1 MNTRRYLILSTL
13 LAGAILLAGN
23 IAAQKLLAGARI
35 DFTEGGLYT
44 LSDGTRTTLR
54 DISEPVGLTFVY
66 SRSVGQEFPA
76 VQAHAARVREL
87 LATYEAA
94 SNGRIRV
101 REIDPSPFSE
111 AEDEALAAGIPAV
124 PAGGNDPLYFGII
137 GHNTIDDTRILP
149 FLAPE
154 QELTLEYDLTR
165 MISRLNHPEPPRVA
179 ILSSLPGMLAPD
191 PAGGYVLLQDIA
203 RSFEIDLLPEDF
215 SALAEDIDVLLVA
228 HPPPLSSRQEWLID
242 QYLLRGGR
250 AVFLVDPAAKIAVT
264 GDVFGTS
271 SELARSSLGRLGRA
285 WGVELA
291 PDAVADVAFA
301 LPVPVETERGTV
313 EELAHPLFLG
323 VPAMA
328 MSREDPI
335 TADLMRVVNFG
346 APGALVVGTPPPGVT
361 LTPLITTGPSPSFI
375 NAGEAAR
382 DMTPADVLRNYQSL
396 PRPLPLAMRIS
407 GVLVS
412 AFPGSAPGIEEPRDP
427 AAAEAARA
435 AAAAL
440 PPHIRAGERPAEIV
454 VIADADFIAD
464 EFYIVDGGGV
474 AVADNGALV
483 LNALDALAGGGE
495 LSRLRSRAP
504 ALRSMTRIDRMRS
517 DAEEQ
522 YFRQQSELE
531 TRLATAQARLAEL
544 QDTPTDSGFFAG
556 DPEAELSEAERA
568 ELSSLREDILDLRA
582 RLRETER
589 DYRRGIDQL
598 EGTLKA
604 INIWGGPL
612 LVALAGLIVW
622 RRQKRPRKAAP

>member
-1 MNTRRYLILSTL
+1 MNARRYLLFSTL
-13 LAGAILLAGN
+13 LAGVLLLAGN
-23 IAAQKLLAGARI
+23 IATQKLLAGARV
-35 DFTEGGLYT
+35 DFTEGRLYT
-44 LSDGTRTTLR
+44 LSHATKATLE
-54 DISEPVGLTFVY
+54 DITEPVDLTFAY
-66 SRSVGQEFPA
+66 SRQVGQAFPA

-87 LATYEAA
+87 LASYEAA
-94 SNGRIRV
+94 SGGRVRV
-101 REIDPSPFSE
+101 REIDPAPFSE
-111 AEDEALAAGIPAV
+111 AEDEALAAGISAV
-124 PAGGNDPLYFGII
+124 PSGGNDPLYFGII
-137 GHNTIDDTRILP
+137 GRNTIDDTRILP

-154 QELTLEYDLTR
+154 QDLTLEYDLTR
-165 MISRLNHPEPPRVA
+165 MITRLDHPEPPRVA
-179 ILSSLPGMLAPD
+179 ILSSLQGMVSPD
-191 PAGGYVLLQDIA
+191 PAGGYTLLQDIA
-203 RSFEIDLLPEDF
+203 RSFEIDPVAEDF
-215 SALAEDIDVLLVA
+215 SALPDGIDVLLVA

-250 AVFLVDPAAKIAVT
+250 AVFLVDPAAKTAVT
-264 GDVFGTS
+264 GDVFGVS

-291 PDAVADVAFA
+291 PDAVADAAFA
-301 LPVPVETERGTV
+301 LPVPVETAAGRI
-313 EELAHPLFLG
+313 EELAHPLFIG
-323 VPAMA
+323 VPAAA
-328 MSREDPI
+328 MNREDPI

-346 APGALVVGTPPPGVT
+346 APGALVVGASPPGVT
-361 LTPLITTGPSPSFI
+361 LTPLIMTGPSPSYI

-382 DMTPADVLRNYQSL
+382 DMSPADVLRNYKSL
-396 PRPLPLAMRIS
+396 PAPLPLAMRVS
-407 GVLVS
+407 GLLVS
-412 AFPGSAPGIEEPRDP
+412 AFPSGAPASDTPRDP

-440 PPHIRAGERPAEIV
+440 PPHLRAGEKPAEIV
-454 VIADADFIAD
+454 IISDADFIAD
-464 EFYIVDGGGV
+464 EFYIVQGGGV

-522 YFRQQSELE
+522 YFRQQEDLE
-531 TRLATAQARLAEL
+531 ARLAEAQGRLTEL
-544 QDTPTDSGFFAG
+544 QGTVTGDGFFTG
-556 DPEAELSEAERA
+556 DLEAQLTDDQRLELA
-568 ELSSLREDILDLRA
+568 SLREDILALRG

-622 RRQKRPRKAAP
+622 RRQKQPGRPSA

>member
-1 MNTRRYLILSTL
+1 MNARRYLIFSTL
-13 LAGAILLAGN
+13 LAGVLLLAGN
-23 IAAQKLLAGARI
+23 IAAQKLLAGARA

-44 LSDGTRTTLR
+44 LSHATRATLE
-54 DISEPVGLTFVY
+54 DISEPVDLTFAY
-66 SRSVGQEFPA
+66 SRKVGQAFPA

-87 LATYEAA
+87 LASYQAA
-94 SNGRIRV
+94 SGGRIRV

-111 AEDEALAAGIPAV
+111 AEDEALAAGIAAV
-124 PAGGNDPLYFGII
+124 PSGGNDPLYFGII
-137 GHNTIDDTRILP
+137 GRNTIDDVRILP

-154 QELTLEYDLTR
+154 QDLTLEYDLTR
-165 MISRLNHPEPPRVA
+165 MIARLNHPEPPRVG
-179 ILSSLPGMLAPD
+179 ILSSLQGMATPD
-191 PAGGYVLLQDIA
+191 PAGGYALLQDIA
-203 RSFEIDLLPEDF
+203 RTFEIDPLPEDF
-215 SALAEDIDVLLVA
+215 SALPEGLDVLLVA

-264 GDVFGTS
+264 GDVFGIS

-291 PDAVADVAFA
+291 SDAVADAAFA
-301 LPVPVETERGTV
+301 LPVPVETANGRV
-313 EELAHPLFLG
+313 EELAHPLFIG
-323 VPAMA
+323 VPAAA
-328 MSREDPI
+328 MNREDPI
-335 TADLMRVVNFG
+335 TADLMREVNFG

-361 LTPLITTGPSPSFI
+361 LTPLIMTGPSPSYI

-382 DMTPADVLRNYQSL
+382 DMPPAEVLRNYKSL
-396 PRPLPLAMRIS
+396 PAPLPLAMRVS
-407 GVLVS
+407 GLLVS
-412 AFPGSAPGIEEPRDP
+412 AFPSGAPAIDTPRDP

-454 VIADADFIAD
+454 IISDADFIAD
-464 EFYIVDGGGV
+464 EFYIVEGGGV

-504 ALRSMTRIDRMRS
+504 ALRPMTRIDNMRS
-517 DAEEQ
+517 AAEEQ
-522 YFRQQSELE
+522 YFRQQEELE
-531 TRLATAQARLAEL
+531 SRLTAAQARLAEL
-544 QDTPTDSGFFAG
+544 QGEGTGDGFFAG
-556 DPEAELSEAERA
+556 DLEAQLNDEERSELTA
-568 ELSSLREDILDLRA
+568 LREDILALRA
-582 RLRETER
+582 RLRATER

-604 INIWGGPL
+604 LNIWGGPV
-612 LVALAGLIVW
+612 LVTLAGLIVW
-622 RRQKRPRKAAP
+622 RRQKRPRRPAA